1 MLIAGIGY
9 IVGGFVGDPQNS
21 WITVVAILLGMGQ
34 ICAIIASQTVLG
46 QEAPQ
51 DVRGA
56 VFGLAG
62 VFASCGILFTTA
74 VGGWLYDVVGK
85 GMPFFLVGVV
95 NVGIMVFGLYL
106 LRREKS
112 STYVR

>member
-1 MLIAGIGY
+1 LGY
-9 IVGGFVGDPQNS
+9 IAGGFVGDPSSQ
-21 WITVVAILLGMGQ
+21 WITLVAVLLGMGQ
-34 ICAIIASQTVLG
+34 ISAIIASQTVLG

-62 VFASCGILFTTA
+62 IFASCGILFTTA

-85 GMPFFLVGVV
+85 GTPFFLIGAV
-95 NVGIMVFGLYL
+95 NVAIMVFGLYL
-106 LRREKS
+106 LLSRPKG
-112 STYVR
+112 T